1 MLMPDI
7 VVLCKTEHWRS
18 QDFSRERFFFG
29 FFQGQRPGM
38 SVMGTVISSQHL
50 QQTETTCPYCGVGCG
65 VTVQHRDQQV
75 EPVTGTDNHPAN
87 FGRLCVKGSSLQET
101 LSDEGR
107 LLYPTMNGK
116 RTSWDSALSL
126 ISDKIQQ
133 VLLTHGPEAI
143 AFYGAGQ
150 MLTEDYYVANKLM
163 KGFIGSSNMDTNS
176 RLCMASAVAS
186 HKRAFG
192 SDTVPGCYEDL
203 ELADLLILV
212 GSNAAWAHPIVYQ
225 RIAAAKAA
233 RPQMKVVVIDPRRTA
248 TCDIADLHLAIRPGS
263 DGYLFCALLAYL
275 VESNHVDQKFVA
287 RYTEGLGDALN
298 SAQEA
303 CISLQETAELLD
315 IDSQTLSTFFRW
327 FADTPRT
334 VTVYSQGINQSSSGS
349 DKGNAIINVHLAT
362 GRIGKPG
369 ATPFSITGQPNAMGG
384 REVGGLANQLA
395 AHMDFAPADRDRI
408 RRFWQA
414 PHMAERPGLK
424 AVDLFHAVRRGEIKF
439 LWIMSTNPLV
449 SMPDADAVKEALKH
463 CELVVLSDC
472 MANTD
477 TAAAAHVLLPA
488 ASWGEKNGTVTNSE
502 RRISRQRSFLS
513 APGESM
519 PDWWTICE
527 VAKRLGFADAF
538 NYQHPAD
545 IFDEHARLSAFE
557 NNGKRDFDLSGLTG
571 MTREQYDVMAPV
583 QWPVNSQYPQGR
595 ARFFDDGHFYTA
607 SGKAKFVS
615 VKPELPEL
623 RNDGDLIMNTGRVR
637 DHWHT
642 MTRTGKAPRLAQHI
656 SEPYADF
663 HPADAAARGI
673 EDGKLVE
680 VVNSRGRL
688 LLRAH
693 ISDAQRR
700 GEMFVPMHWT
710 SRYSGLARMG
720 TLIGEWRDP
729 LSGQPELKVTGVRAK
744 PFLAGWQGMILT
756 RDDLGEPG
764 CDYWAC
770 GVIHQGF
777 FYETAGQGNAAD
789 WIEQISAHLPEGDWL
804 TFSDPASQHFRRV
817 LLVNGRLQAVIFTH
831 KELRFSTRQ
840 WLLERF
846 QDIQITGNDRR
857 ALLAGQPADRPD
869 CGAIVC
875 SCFQVGE
882 KDIIKAIAAG
892 ADSAEALGQTLKCG
906 TNCGSCI
913 PEIKALVASHSAAME
928 KSA

>member
-1 MLMPDI
+1 
-7 VVLCKTEHWRS
+7 
-18 QDFSRERFFFG
+18 
-29 FFQGQRPGM
+29 
-38 SVMGTVISSQHL
+38 MGTVITSQHL

-65 VTVQHRDQQV
+65 VTVQHRDNAV
-75 EPVTGTDNHPAN
+75 EPVSGTDNHPAN
-87 FGRLCVKGSSLQET
+87 FGRLCVKGSSLHET

-107 LLYPTMNGK
+107 LLFPTMNGK

-176 RLCMASAVAS
+176 RLCMASAVVS
-186 HKRAFG
+186 HKRAYG
-192 SDTVPGCYEDL
+192 SDTVAGCYEDL
-203 ELADLLILV
+203 EQADLLILV

-225 RIAAAKAA
+225 RIVAAKTA
-233 RPQMKVVVIDPRRTA
+233 RPDMKIVVIDPRRTA

-263 DGYLFCALLAYL
+263 DAYLFCALLAYL
-275 VESNHVDQKFVA
+275 VECNRVDHGFIV
-287 RYTEGLGDALN
+287 RHTEGLGEALTAARDA
-298 SAQEA
+298 
-303 CISLQETAELLD
+303 CVSLQETAEILD
-315 IDSQTLSTFFRW
+315 IDSQSLSTFFHW

-369 ATPFSITGQPNAMGG
+369 AAPFSITGQPNAMGG

-395 AHMDFAPADRDRI
+395 AHMDFTPADRDRV
-408 RRFWQA
+408 RRFWNA
-414 PHMAERPGLK
+414 PRMAERPGLK
-424 AVDLFHAVRRGEIKF
+424 AVDLFQAVRRGEIKF

-449 SMPDADAVKEALKH
+449 SMPDADAVKEALQH

-488 ASWGEKNGTVTNSE
+488 SSWGEKNGTVTNSE

-519 PDWWTICE
+519 PDWWAICE
-527 VAKRLGFADAF
+527 VARRLGFEDAF
-538 NYQHPAD
+538 RYEHPAD

-557 NNGKRDFDLSGLTG
+557 NKGRRDFDIGGLAG
-571 MTREQYDVMAPV
+571 MTREQYDAMAPI
-583 QWPVNSQYPQGR
+583 QWPVNDQYPEGR
-595 ARFFDDGHFYTA
+595 ARFFSDGHFFTE
-607 SGKAKFVS
+607 SGKARFVT
-615 VKPELPEL
+615 VMPELPQVRTE
-623 RNDGDLIMNTGRVR
+623 GDLIMNTGRVR

-656 SEPYADF
+656 SEPYADI
-663 HPADAAARGI
+663 HPADAAARNI
-673 EDGKLVE
+673 VHDQLVE
-680 VVNSRGRL
+680 VSNHRGRIL
-688 LLRAH
+688 VRAQL
-693 ISDAQRR
+693 SDAQRR
-700 GEMFVPMHWT
+700 GEIFVPMHWT

-729 LSGQPELKVTGVRAK
+729 LSGQPELKVTGVSAA
-744 PFLAGWQGMILT
+744 PFKADWQGMILT
-756 RDDLGEPG
+756 RDDLGDLQ
-764 CDYWAC
+764 CDYWAS
-770 GVIHQGF
+770 GVFRDGF
-777 FYETAGQGNAAD
+777 FYETAGQGSAAD
-789 WIEQISAHLPEGDWL
+789 WVDSIASRLPEGDWL
-804 TFSDPASQHFRRV
+804 YFSDSREQHVRRI
-817 LLVNGRLQAVIFTH
+817 LLQQGRLVAVVFTH
-831 KELRFSTRQ
+831 QDTRFTTRQ
-840 WLLERF
+840 WLMERF
-846 QDIQITGNDRR
+846 QDDQISREDRR
-857 ALLAGQPADRPD
+857 ALLPGVPANRPD

-875 SCFQVGE
+875 SCFQVGD
-882 KDIIKAIAAG
+882 KDIINAIAAG
-892 ADSAEALGQTLKCG
+892 ATSAAELGKALKCG
-906 TNCGSCI
+906 TNCGSCL
-913 PEIKALVASHSAAME
+913 PEIKALVAKHAPVME